1 MRLVHLKAF
10 VDYVNPKEDEFIYA
24 TVSFLRQRFQ
34 TQAMPNSTEVYF
46 PEEDASMLFEFSNGE
61 TAGLLDPTML
71 LKLNHSVHLTVL
83 KQKKNEKAI
92 VLGTKNIDW
101 RAVLHS
107 SSIEVNAEIL
117 PVDLAKQGSLCVA

>member
-1 MRLVHLKAF
+1 
-10 VDYVNPKEDEFIYA
+10 
-24 TVSFLRQRFQ
+24 
-34 TQAMPNSTEVYF
+34 MPNSTEVYF
-46 PEEDASMLFEFSNGE
+46 PEEDASMLFDFSNGE

-71 LKLNHSVHLTVL
+71 LKLNHSVHLTLL